1 MYRSAMLVLVPL
13 FALCLLLM
21 LPAAAQP
28 ASVPPPIVTPPFP
41 DKLHVSI
48 HCMLDYRDVVT
59 MYGMPGY
66 QVVALHDDPEAGRL
80 GEIQFKEG
88 DIIIGVGYYAAT
100 PMDRLDVLIN
110 MAYAEDHR
118 TIQVLDG
125 ETGDLRLLEF

>member
-1 MYRSAMLVLVPL
+1 MGSAFALAARPSPTPNGRRVKAVLAELIPDNPGVPRDKGGLMYRSAMLVLVPL

-59 MYGMPGY
+59 MYG
-66 QVVALHDDPEAGRL
+66 
-80 GEIQFKEG
+80 
-88 DIIIGVGYYAAT
+88 
-100 PMDRLDVLIN
+100 
-110 MAYAEDHR
+110 
-118 TIQVLDG
+118 
-125 ETGDLRLLEF
+125 